1 MFYVVL
7 EAGILLESGDIAGAA
22 RCRRGITAGRPDA
35 WADGSPVPRPSSRAC
50 RSSPTSKVD
59 ALTTLQGRPDDRTT
73 LWHWVCER
81 WERLARTRLA
91 AARGD
96 GDSALEHAQAL
107 QRLASNTD
115 DAGFTVLALL
125 AEADAELTS
134 ARSPRA
140 EELVRR
146 ARTLWAR
153 KGPRAARRAH
163 AESPRA
169 TLTSRAASPRAS
181 RTRRAATGRR
191 PPNALRD
198 RKSVV

>member
-1 MFYVVL
+1 M
-7 EAGILLESGDIAGAA
+7 
-22 RCRRGITAGRPDA
+22 
-35 WADGSPVPRPSSRAC
+35 
-50 RSSPTSKVD
+50 
-59 ALTTLQGRPDDRTT
+59 TTLQGRPDDRTDRTT

-107 QRLASNTD
+107 RRLASSTD

-134 ARSPRA
+134 GRSPRA

-146 ARTLWAR
+146 AREHCGRAR
-153 KGPRAARRAH
+153 GLAPRVERMQRLLARR
-163 AESPRA
+163 
-169 TLTSRAASPRAS
+169 
-181 RTRRAATGRR
+181 
-191 PPNALRD
+191 
-198 RKSVV
+198 